1 FLASLLV
8 VLGELDV
15 SGDYEPKRTIERN
28 VKRVVVHK
36 DFVAKTFDNDLAL
49 LELASPVV
57 FDEHIIPICMPS
69 DPHENFVGKV
79 GFVSG
84 WGRLSYQGSIPNLLH
99 NVQVPVITNKDCQT
113 WFRESGHSKVIKPE
127 FICAGYKNGKKDSC
141 EGDSGGPLSIL
152 GRNGQWILAGIVS
165 HGIKCAYPNL
175 PGVYMRMTY
184 YKPWIE
190 KVINS

>member
-1 FLASLLV
+1 MISCFFILKLF

-69 DPHENFVGKV
+69 DPHENFRWKK
-79 GFVSG
+79 
-84 WGRLSYQGSIPNLLH
+84 GSIPNLLH
-99 NVQVPVITNKDCQT
+99 NVEVPVITNKDCQT